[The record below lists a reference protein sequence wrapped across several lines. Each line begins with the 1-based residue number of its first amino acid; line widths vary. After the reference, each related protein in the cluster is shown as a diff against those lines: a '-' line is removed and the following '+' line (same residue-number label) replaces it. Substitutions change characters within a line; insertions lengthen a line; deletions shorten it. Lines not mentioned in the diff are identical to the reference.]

1 MLSLKAK
8 TRGVLNSDTLELAR
22 RGDPVALTRS
32 LVSIP
37 SVNPQLE
44 EGGGGE
50 REVATLVAEW
60 LNLWGLD
67 TQVSEVSPNRFNV
80 IGTLQ
85 GDGPTL
91 LFNGHLDTVG
101 VRGMT
106 VPPFDAKVN
115 GGRIWGRGSCDMKAG
130 LAAILAA
137 TKRLAE
143 RGPRPNLLVAMT
155 ADEEHA
161 SLGMYALVDSGPSA
175 DLAIITEPTR
185 LAVMPAHK
193 GFVWVRA
200 VFKGLAAHGSRPDL
214 GIDAI
219 RHAALYLSAL
229 DDYGDQLNSRPAH
242 PLLRHGSVHAGTI
255 KGGSAAS
262 VYPDSC
268 ELVLERR
275 TMPGESPDQV
285 LREFQRV
292 LDNLKDVEG
301 DLSASLE
308 QILERPGTEVSEDS
322 RLVQGL
328 LGSGTK
334 HGLPP
339 VVEGM
344 TAWVDAALLNEF
356 GIPAVCYGPGDIA
369 QAHSA
374 DEWVE
379 VVQIEKCADVL
390 ESFARD
396 LVT

>member
-1 MLSLKAK
+1 LSS
-8 TRGVLNSDTLELAR
+8 NTLELAR
-22 RGDPVALTRS
+22 SGDPVALTRS
-32 LVSIP
+32 LVSTP

-44 EGGGGE
+44 EGGSGE
-50 REVATLVAEW
+50 LEAASLVAEW
-60 LNLWGLD
+60 LDLWGLD
-67 TQVSEVSPNRFNV
+67 TQVSEISPNRFNV
-80 IGTLQ
+80 IGTLE

-91 LFNGHLDTVG
+91 LLNGHLDTVG

-106 VPPFDAKVN
+106 VPPFDAKVS

-130 LAAILAA
+130 LAAILGA

-143 RGPRPNLLVAMT
+143 EGPRPNLIVAMT

-161 SLGMYALVDSGPSA
+161 SLGMYALVDSVPSA

-185 LAVMPAHK
+185 LSVMPAHK

-200 VFKGLAAHGSRPDL
+200 LFEGLAAHGSRPDL
-214 GIDAI
+214 GVDAI

-229 DDYGDQLNSRPAH
+229 DDYGTQLNSRPAH
-242 PLLRHGSVHAGTI
+242 PLLRHGSIHAGTI

-268 ELVLERR
+268 ELVIERR
-275 TMPGESPDQV
+275 TMPGERPEQV
-285 LREFQRV
+285 LQEFQRV
-292 LDNLKDVEG
+292 LDKLKDTEG
-301 DLSASLE
+301 ALSASLE
-308 QILERPGTEVSEDS
+308 QMLERPGSEVPEDS

-328 LGSGTK
+328 LGSGKK
-334 HGLPP
+334 HGIPP

-344 TAWVDAALLNEF
+344 TAWVDAALLNEI

-379 VVQIEKCADVL
+379 ILQIEKCADVI

-396 LVT
+396 LAT

>member
-1 MLSLKAK
+1 M
-8 TRGVLNSDTLELAR
+8 TSDILELAR
-22 RGDPVALTRS
+22 RGDPLALTRS
-32 LVSIP
+32 LVSTP

-44 EGGGGE
+44 EGGSGE
-50 REVATLVAEW
+50 REAANLVGEW
-60 LNLWGLD
+60 LDLWGLD
-67 TQVSEVSPNRFNV
+67 TQVSEISPNRFNV

-91 LFNGHLDTVG
+91 LLNGHLDTVG

-106 VPPFDAKVN
+106 VPPFDAKVS

-137 TKRLAE
+137 TKRLTE
-143 RGPRPNLLVAMT
+143 EGPRPNLIVAMT

-161 SLGMYALVDSGPSA
+161 SLGMYALVDSVPSA

-185 LAVMPAHK
+185 LSVMPAHK

-200 VFKGLAAHGSRPDL
+200 LFEGLAAHGSRPDL
-214 GIDAI
+214 GVDAI

-229 DDYGDQLNSRPAH
+229 DDYGAQLNSRPEH
-242 PLLRHGSVHAGTI
+242 PLLRHGSIHAGTI

-275 TMPGESPDQV
+275 TMPGERPEQV
-285 LREFQRV
+285 LQEFQRV
-292 LDNLKDVEG
+292 LDKLKDTEG
-301 DLSASLE
+301 ALNASLE
-308 QILERPGTEVSEDS
+308 QMLERPGTEVPEDS

-328 LGSGTK
+328 LGSGRK
-334 HGLPP
+334 HGIPP
-339 VVEGM
+339 IVEGM
-344 TAWVDAALLNEF
+344 TAWVDAALLNEI

-379 VVQIEKCADVL
+379 ILQIEKCADVI

-396 LVT
+396 LAT

>member
-1 MLSLKAK
+1 MSS
-8 TRGVLNSDTLELAR
+8 NTLELAR
-22 RGDPVALTRS
+22 SGDPVALTRS
-32 LVSIP
+32 LVSTP

-44 EGGGGE
+44 EGGSGE
-50 REVATLVAEW
+50 LEAASLVAEW
-60 LNLWGLD
+60 LDLWGLD
-67 TQVSEVSPNRFNV
+67 TQVSEISPNRFNV
-80 IGTLQ
+80 IGTLE

-91 LFNGHLDTVG
+91 LLNGHLDTVG

-106 VPPFDAKVN
+106 VPPFDAKVS

-130 LAAILAA
+130 LAAILGA

-143 RGPRPNLLVAMT
+143 EGPRPNLIVAMT

-161 SLGMYALVDSGPSA
+161 SLGMYALVDSVPSA

-185 LAVMPAHK
+185 LSVMPAHK

-200 VFKGLAAHGSRPDL
+200 LFEGLAAHGSRPDL
-214 GIDAI
+214 GVDAI

-229 DDYGDQLNSRPAH
+229 DDYGTQLNSRPAH
-242 PLLRHGSVHAGTI
+242 PLLRHGSIHAGTI

-268 ELVLERR
+268 ELVIERR
-275 TMPGESPDQV
+275 TMPGERPEQV
-285 LREFQRV
+285 LQEFQRV
-292 LDNLKDVEG
+292 LDKLKDTEG
-301 DLSASLE
+301 ALSASLE
-308 QILERPGTEVSEDS
+308 QMLERPGSEVPEDS

-328 LGSGTK
+328 LGSGKK
-334 HGLPP
+334 HGIPP

-344 TAWVDAALLNEF
+344 TAWVDAALLNEI

-379 VVQIEKCADVL
+379 ILQIEKCADVI

-396 LVT
+396 LAT